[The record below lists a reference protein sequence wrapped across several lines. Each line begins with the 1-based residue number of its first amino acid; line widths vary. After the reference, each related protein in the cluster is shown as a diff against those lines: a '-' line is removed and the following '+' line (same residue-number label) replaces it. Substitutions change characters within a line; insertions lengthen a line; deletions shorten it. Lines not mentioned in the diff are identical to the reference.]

1 MKNDSQE
8 INSLL
13 NLRADR
19 SHGWD
24 ESTGG
29 QAPHKPFLL
38 LSILDG
44 IEQGW
49 ITDNR
54 IELSQNLVDT
64 FFTYWNAVMGEDKA
78 TTIGLPYFHMKSE
91 PFWDLNYKAGET
103 KYKSSPSLGG
113 LKKRV
118 AYAVIDPGLFDLM
131 ENPTERKKIRKL
143 LAEYYFSSKT
153 ADKILEISGFN
164 RQAMEYTNEVVDMA
178 AEPFVPFQK
187 DKKKRKLVTRYA
199 QVREIGFSTA
209 VRKQY
214 NYHCAICRERLVT
227 PGGETLVEGAH
238 IIPWSKSNNDD
249 PRNGLSLCRS
259 HHWMFDKMMLT
270 IRDDYS
276 IKLSSWLEKNG
287 NKVEDTL
294 NLKNNEILLPEE
306 NRFYPSELALQ
317 DHAERFEEYH
327 AKN

>member
-24 ESTGG
+24 ESTRG

-49 ITDNR
+49 IIDNR

-64 FFTYWNAVMGEDKA
+64 FFTYWNAVMGEDKV
-78 TTIGLPYFHMKSE
+78 TTIGLPFFYMKSE
-91 PFWDLNYKAGET
+91 PFWELSYKAGEK
-103 KYKSSPSLGG
+103 KYKNSPSLGG

-118 AYAVIDPGLFDLM
+118 EYAVIDPGLFDLM
-131 ENPTERKKIRKL
+131 QSPSERDNIRKL
-143 LAEYYFSSKT
+143 LAEHYFSNET
-153 ADKILEISGFN
+153 ADRVLEISGFN
-164 RQAMEYTNEVVDMA
+164 RQAMEYTNEVVEMA

-187 DKKKRKLVTRYA
+187 DNKKRKLVTRYA
-199 QVREIGFSTA
+199 QVREVGFSTA

-214 NYHCAICRERLVT
+214 DYHCAICRERLVT
-227 PGGETLVEGAH
+227 PGGESLVEGAH

-276 IKLSSWLEKNG
+276 IKLSGWLAKNG
-287 NKVEDTL
+287 NKMEDTMK
-294 NLKNNEILLPEE
+294 LKNNEILLPE
-306 NRFYPSELALQ
+306 NDRFYPSELALQ
-317 DHAERFEEYH
+317 DHAERFKEYH